1 MVQAQTLQNWNW
13 ATLFGM
19 CRCSKYVGT
28 MVLVVSSPSQLLT
41 AWPRE
46 DLSRPWKALVRSWLC
61 RWWPWMSQPFCFES
75 WFPHT
80 EFWNDRT
87 AFLVFLIEFFDL
99 DDLSPNSFDCED
111 QMSSNQRYY
120 CQDTQRSHNF
130 SVLLWAHTPSSS
142 PSQLAS
148 LTLSPLYIQ

>member
-1 MVQAQTLQNWNW
+1 MFLPCTRIRCLQTENVCFATQTGQPNRSQTYYSSGALRNHIWDYLGANVVQAQTLQNWNW

-87 AFLVFLIEFFDL
+87 AFLVFLIEFWKK
-99 DDLSPNSFDCED
+99 
-111 QMSSNQRYY
+111 SNEIK
-120 CQDTQRSHNF
+120 NF
-130 SVLLWAHTPSSS
+130 EN
-142 PSQLAS
+142 
-148 LTLSPLYIQ
+148 